1 MTSRSHD
8 LRVPEPTITYL
19 LGIVDFGQV
28 KIKMIATKKTNL
40 KQPKSAKQE
49 FLTKNTDKQRREESK
64 HEYLKR
70 IVTIIKKNIHF
81 K

>member
-1 MTSRSHD
+1 
-8 LRVPEPTITYL
+8 
-19 LGIVDFGQV
+19 
-28 KIKMIATKKTNL
+28 MIATKKTNL